1 MFAASDTASTKKGTL
16 ALSSTRYQMRKTTF
30 VQKAHG
36 RTPSSG
42 GGVVRLR
49 QLYQTMF
56 AINETTTAITAGQ
69 KKRDSLLNGWKN
81 RSMKCWGSNGM
92 DWLY

>member
-1 MFAASDTASTKKGTL
+1 MYTTRAMFAAIETAITQKDTPAR
-16 ALSSTRYQMRKTTF
+16 SSTRYQMRKTTF

-36 RTPSSG
+36 RTPNSG

-56 AINETTTAITAGQ
+56 AISDTTIAITAGQ
-69 KKRDSLLNGWKN
+69 
-81 RSMKCWGSNGM
+81 
-92 DWLY
+92 

>member
-1 MFAASDTASTKKGTL
+1 MYTTAAMFAATEMASTKNGTP
-16 ALSSTRYQMRKTTF
+16 ARRSTRYQIRKTTF

-56 AINETTTAITAGQ
+56 AINDTATAITAGQ
-69 KKRDSLLNGWKN
+69 
-81 RSMKCWGSNGM
+81 
-92 DWLY
+92 

>member
-1 MFAASDTASTKKGTL
+1 MYTTSAMFAVIDTAITQNGTP
-16 ALSSTRYQMRKTTF
+16 ARSNTRYQMRKTTF

-36 RTPSSG
+36 RTPNSG

-56 AINETTTAITAGQ
+56 ASSDTTTAITAGQ
-69 KKRDSLLNGWKN
+69 
-81 RSMKCWGSNGM
+81 
-92 DWLY
+92 

>member
-1 MFAASDTASTKKGTL
+1 MYTTSAMFAVTDTAMTQKDTPARSR
-16 ALSSTRYQMRKTTF
+16 TRYQMRKTTF
-30 VQKAHG
+30 AQKAHG

-56 AINETTTAITAGQ
+56 AISDTTTAITAGQ
-69 KKRDSLLNGWKN
+69 
-81 RSMKCWGSNGM
+81 
-92 DWLY
+92 

>member
-1 MFAASDTASTKKGTL
+1 MYTTSAIFAAIDTAITQNDTP
-16 ALSSTRYQMRKTTF
+16 ARSSTRYQMRKTTF

-42 GGVVRLR
+42 GGVDRLR

-56 AINETTTAITAGQ
+56 PISDTTTAMTAGQ
-69 KKRDSLLNGWKN
+69 
-81 RSMKCWGSNGM
+81 
-92 DWLY
+92 

>member
-1 MFAASDTASTKKGTL
+1 
-16 ALSSTRYQMRKTTF
+16 MRKTTF
-30 VQKAHG
+30 VQNAHG

-56 AINETTTAITAGQ
+56 AISDTITAITAGQ
-69 KKRDSLLNGWKN
+69 
-81 RSMKCWGSNGM
+81 
-92 DWLY
+92 

>member
-1 MFAASDTASTKKGTL
+1 MYTTSAMFAATDTAITQKDTP
-16 ALSSTRYQMRKTTF
+16 ARSSTRYQTRKTTF

-36 RTPSSG
+36 RTPNSG

-56 AINETTTAITAGQ
+56 AIRDTATAITAGQ
-69 KKRDSLLNGWKN
+69 
-81 RSMKCWGSNGM
+81 
-92 DWLY
+92 

>member
-1 MFAASDTASTKKGTL
+1 MYTTSAMLATIDTAITQKDTPARSSTK
-16 ALSSTRYQMRKTTF
+16 YQMRKTTF

-49 QLYQTMF
+49 QLYQMMF
-56 AINETTTAITAGQ
+56 AISDTTTAITAGQ
-69 KKRDSLLNGWKN
+69 
-81 RSMKCWGSNGM
+81 
-92 DWLY
+92 

>member
-1 MFAASDTASTKKGTL
+1 MYTTSAMFAAIDTAIAQNDTPARSR
-16 ALSSTRYQMRKTTF
+16 TRYQMRKTTF

-36 RTPSSG
+36 RMPSSG

-56 AINETTTAITAGQ
+56 AIRDTATAITAGQ
-69 KKRDSLLNGWKN
+69 
-81 RSMKCWGSNGM
+81 
-92 DWLY
+92 

>member
-1 MFAASDTASTKKGTL
+1 MYTTSATLAAIDTAITQKDTPARSR
-16 ALSSTRYQMRKTTF
+16 TRYQMRKTTF

-36 RTPSSG
+36 RTPNSG

-56 AINETTTAITAGQ
+56 AISDTTIAMTAGQ
-69 KKRDSLLNGWKN
+69 
-81 RSMKCWGSNGM
+81 
-92 DWLY
+92 

>member
-1 MFAASDTASTKKGTL
+1 
-16 ALSSTRYQMRKTTF
+16 MRKTRF

-36 RTPSSG
+36 RTPISG

-56 AINETTTAITAGQ
+56 AMNDTTTAITAGQ
-69 KKRDSLLNGWKN
+69 
-81 RSMKCWGSNGM
+81 
-92 DWLY
+92 

>member
-1 MFAASDTASTKKGTL
+1 MYTTSAMFAAIETAITQKDTPARSR
-16 ALSSTRYQMRKTTF
+16 TRYQMRKTTF

-56 AINETTTAITAGQ
+56 AISDTATAITAGQ
-69 KKRDSLLNGWKN
+69 
-81 RSMKCWGSNGM
+81 
-92 DWLY
+92 

>member
-1 MFAASDTASTKKGTL
+1 MYTTSAMFATTDTTITQNGTP
-16 ALSSTRYQMRKTTF
+16 ARNNTRYQMRKTRF

-36 RTPSSG
+36 RTPISG

-56 AINETTTAITAGQ
+56 AMKDTTTATTAGQ
-69 KKRDSLLNGWKN
+69 
-81 RSMKCWGSNGM
+81 
-92 DWLY
+92 

>member
-1 MFAASDTASTKKGTL
+1 MYTTSAKFAAIDTPMTQKDTPARN
-16 ALSSTRYQMRKTTF
+16 STRYQIRKTTF
-30 VQKAHG
+30 AQKAHG

-56 AINETTTAITAGQ
+56 AIRDTATAITAGQ
-69 KKRDSLLNGWKN
+69 
-81 RSMKCWGSNGM
+81 
-92 DWLY
+92 

>member
-1 MFAASDTASTKKGTL
+1 MLAATDTAITQKDTP
-16 ALSSTRYQMRKTTF
+16 ARSSTRYQMRKTTF

-36 RTPSSG
+36 RMPSSG

-56 AINETTTAITAGQ
+56 AISDTSTATTAGQ
-69 KKRDSLLNGWKN
+69 
-81 RSMKCWGSNGM
+81 
-92 DWLY
+92 